1 VTRALIELHP
11 RPARAPH
18 PGWRRRAGRV

>member
-1 VTRALIELHP
+1 VTRALIEVHP